1 MKALEAK
8 KKRRKRPTHNEDRIQ
23 MQCVDWFDRN
33 YPPLKKL
40 LHHSPNGGARSITE
54 GKTFKDMGTRAG
66 FPDLILLLYNN
77 RYNYLAI
84 EMKTMEKGSRQK
96 PEQKEY
102 EQLMNAF
109 GGCYRV
115 VRSKEEFIELVTA
128 YINNKTIPNREDERK
143 TSKGR
148 DTKARKRT
156 SREVEGE
163 SSELLQ
169 GLLHEKEE

>member
-1 MKALEAK
+1 MSLDEMKALEAK
-8 KKRRKRPTHNEDRIQ
+8 KKRRKRPTHHEDRIQ
-23 MQCVDWFDRN
+23 EQCVDWFDRE

-40 LHHSPNGGARSITE
+40 LHHSPNGGARSKIE

-66 FPDLILLLYNN
+66 FPDLILLLSNN

-96 PEQKEY
+96 PEQQEY
-102 EQLMNAF
+102 EKLMNAF

-128 YINNKTIPNREDERK
+128 YMNNNTIPNREDERRKEKNSVHKVRRQRDK
-143 TSKGR
+143 TI
-148 DTKARKRT
+148 
-156 SREVEGE
+156 
-163 SSELLQ
+163 L
-169 GLLHEKEE
+169 